1 MLMEKLNVNEL
12 RMQSIEV
19 KHRQLLKFE
28 AEFKQFKESF
38 NRSMKVVET
47 FREIPKIIERT
58 IPMVT
63 HF

>member
-38 NRSMKVVET
+38 K
-47 FREIPKIIERT
+47 
-58 IPMVT
+58 
-63 HF
+63 